1 LENKPLHDKGLLFT
15 RSWEPTITLYPHE
28 SGNGKPENAIE
39 VPISR
44 CVARKGEQV
53 SEKWEFLK
61 RTFNRNDRK
70 PEITMPGRWECA
82 YTSDLLAQLR
92 TDLYEF
98 DEIIGHETLPK
109 LFNYSYRSGYRRF
122 LVREDQN
129 GKNFIWYLE
138 NVTGNLQAFL
148 AGEASTENDSVDESE
163 GGEE

>member
-1 LENKPLHDKGLLFT
+1 
-15 RSWEPTITLYPHE
+15 
-28 SGNGKPENAIE
+28 
-39 VPISR
+39 
-44 CVARKGEQV
+44 
-53 SEKWEFLK
+53 
-61 RTFNRNDRK
+61 
-70 PEITMPGRWECA
+70 
-82 YTSDLLAQLR
+82 LR